1 MVYGLLNRRLQTIT
15 ETKSISM
22 FNSKTKPNDAAS
34 AGSGTTIIGAGTII
48 NGDINSNGDIRID
61 GTLIGNL
68 SSKSKIIIGQE
79 AVVEGDIN
87 GQQADIMGKVTG
99 MVKIKELLQLR
110 GKCNVNGE
118 LFAGKLEVE
127 PTATFN
133 GSCHMGANVVELT
146 PELGNAANL

>member
-1 MVYGLLNRRLQTIT
+1 
-15 ETKSISM
+15 M
-22 FNSKTKPNDAAS
+22 FNSKTKTNDAPT
-34 AGSGTTIIGAGTII
+34 GNGTTIIGAGTII
-48 NGDINSNGDIRID
+48 NGDISSNGDIRID

-68 SSKSKIIIGQE
+68 SSKAKVLIGQE
-79 AVVEGDIN
+79 GIVEGDIN

-99 MVKIKELLQLR
+99 MLKIKELLQLK

-146 PELGNAANL
+146 AELGNVVNK

>member
-1 MVYGLLNRRLQTIT
+1 
-15 ETKSISM
+15 M
-22 FNSKTKPNDAAS
+22 FNSKTKTNDAP
-34 AGSGTTIIGAGTII
+34 AGNGTTIIGAGTII
-48 NGDINSNGDIRID
+48 NGDISSNGDIRID

-68 SSKSKIIIGQE
+68 SSKAKVLIGQE
-79 AVVEGDIN
+79 GIVEGDII

-99 MVKIKELLQLR
+99 MLRINELLQLR

-118 LFAGKLEVE
+118 LYAGKLEVE

-146 PELGNAANL
+146 AELGNVANK

>member
-1 MVYGLLNRRLQTIT
+1 
-15 ETKSISM
+15 M
-22 FNSKTKPNDAAS
+22 FNAKTKTNDAPS
-34 AGSGTTIIGAGTII
+34 GNGTTIIGAGTII
-48 NGDINSNGDIRID
+48 SGDISSNGDIRID

-68 SSKSKIIIGQE
+68 SSKAKVLVGQE
-79 AVVEGDIN
+79 GIVEGDIN
-87 GQQADIMGKVTG
+87 GLQADIMGKVTG
-99 MVKIKELLQLR
+99 MLKVKELLQLR

-146 PELGNAANL
+146 AELGNVVNK

>member
-1 MVYGLLNRRLQTIT
+1 
-15 ETKSISM
+15 M
-22 FNSKTKPNDAAS
+22 FNSKTKQGDAAL
-34 AGSGTTIIGAGTII
+34 AGSSTTIIGAGTII

-68 SSKSKIIIGQE
+68 HSKSKIIIGQD

-99 MVKIKELLQLR
+99 TVKIKELLQLR

-118 LFAGKLEVE
+118 LFAGRLEVE

-133 GSCHMGANVVELT
+133 GSCHMGANIVELS
-146 PELGNAANL
+146 PELSNVANL

>member
-1 MVYGLLNRRLQTIT
+1 
-15 ETKSISM
+15 M
-22 FNSKTKPNDAAS
+22 FNSKTKQGDAAL
-34 AGSGTTIIGAGTII
+34 AGSSTTIIGAGTII

-68 SSKSKIIIGQE
+68 HSKSKIIIGQD
-79 AVVEGDIN
+79 AVVERDIN

-99 MVKIKELLQLR
+99 TVKIKELLQLR

-118 LFAGKLEVE
+118 LFAGRLEVE

-133 GSCHMGANVVELT
+133 GSCHMGANIVELS
-146 PELGNAANL
+146 PELSNVANL